1 MKGRTPDALRS
12 TVLFQYTISEGR
24 IQLPTLAF
32 SPDIETAYQQRA
44 LERGIRI
51 ARTAAL
57 IATPSIPLFIMWDHQ
72 VAPETAASATPVRLA
87 IVVGFLL
94 AWALTYTKAAKYF
107 TVLEVLA
114 FASIT
119 VGLPVIYYRL
129 GVFELAAPS
138 LLLPFVWIPVVAVRL
153 RQAILDVVLSTS
165 VPWGAMRAAEVDP
178 AVVNNML
185 WWFLIA
191 AAFSIGCWILVDKAY
206 RSVFLA
212 ETALRAEQRRSDAL
226 LRNVLPDEIAERLKD
241 SGEAV
246 AERFANVT
254 VMFADLVGFTAFT
267 AASDAST
274 VVELLNR
281 LFSEFDDLVDHVG
294 VEKIKTIGDGYMVAA
309 GVPTRRSDHAAV
321 IVGLAFEMQA
331 ATTRFAQLNDLPWT
345 VRIGIH
351 SGEVVAGVIGKRK
364 FSYDLWGD
372 TVNVAS
378 RIESTGAAGE
388 VRVSIETATELN
400 SHYRLSE
407 PTCINL
413 RGHGSHDVVTVL
425 GKE

>member
-1 MKGRTPDALRS
+1 M
-12 TVLFQYTISEGR
+12 EGR
-24 IQLPTLAF
+24 IEFPTLAF
-32 SPDIETAYQQRA
+32 STEIEAAYQERS
-44 LERGIRI
+44 LERGIRT
-51 ARTAAL
+51 ARAAAL
-57 IATPSIPLFIMWDHQ
+57 IAMPSIPLFIIWDYQ
-72 VAPETAASATPVRLA
+72 VAPETAALATPVRLA

-107 TVLEVLA
+107 TVLEVLG
-114 FASIT
+114 FASIA

-129 GVFELAAPS
+129 EVFELAAPS
-138 LLLPFVWIPVVAVRL
+138 LLLLFVWIPVVAVRL
-153 RQAILDVVLSTS
+153 RQAVIDVVLGASI
-165 VPWGAMRAAEVDP
+165 PWGAMKAAGVDA

-212 ETALRAEQRRSDAL
+212 EAALQAEQHRSDAL
-226 LRNVLPDEIAERLKD
+226 LRNVLPDEIAERLKN

-246 AERFANVT
+246 AERFTDVT
-254 VMFADLVGFTAFT
+254 VLFADLVGFTAFT

-274 VVELLNR
+274 VVKLLNG
-281 LFSEFDDLVDHVG
+281 LFSEFDDLVDQVG

-321 IVGLAFEMQA
+321 IVGLAFELQA
-331 ATTRFAQLNDLPWT
+331 ATTRFAAVNDLPWT
-345 VRIGIH
+345 IRIGIH

-407 PTCINL
+407 PTRINL
-413 RGHGSHDVVTVL
+413 RGHGSHDIVTVL

>member
-1 MKGRTPDALRS
+1 M
-12 TVLFQYTISEGR
+12 EGR
-24 IQLPTLAF
+24 IQFPTLAF
-32 SPDIETAYQQRA
+32 SPEVEAAYQERA

-51 ARTAAL
+51 ARAAAL
-57 IATPSIPLFIMWDHQ
+57 IATPSVPLFIIWDYQ
-72 VAPETAASATPVRLA
+72 VAPETAASATPVRLV

-94 AWALTYTKAAKYF
+94 AWALTYTKAVKYF

-138 LLLPFVWIPVVAVRL
+138 FLLPFVWIPVVAVRL
-153 RQAILDVVLSTS
+153 RQAILDVVLSAS

-178 AVVNNML
+178 AIVNNML

-212 ETALRAEQRRSDAL
+212 ETALQAEQRRSAAL
-226 LRNVLPDEIAERLKD
+226 LRNVLPDEIAERLKQ
-241 SGEAV
+241 SGDAV
-246 AERFANVT
+246 AERFDNVT
-254 VMFADLVGFTAFT
+254 VLFADLVGFTAFT

-274 VVELLNR
+274 VVELLNG
-281 LFSEFDDLVDHVG
+281 LFSEFDDLVDQMG

-309 GVPTRRSDHAAV
+309 GVPTPRRDHATA
-321 IVGLAFEMQA
+321 IVGLAFQMQE
-331 ATTRFAQLNDLPWT
+331 ATARFAVGHNLPWLI
-345 VRIGIH
+345 RIGIH

-388 VRVSIETATELN
+388 VRISIETAAELN
-400 SHYRLSE
+400 SRYSLSE
-407 PTCINL
+407 ATSVDL
-413 RGHGSHDVVTVL
+413 RGHGSHDIVTVL
-425 GKE
+425 GRL